1 MTRLLLGNIE
11 PGTSDEEVAAFL
23 DKYGF
28 PAYDQ
33 IEQVPG
39 DGSRPAVLLTY
50 AGFSESALEKLRPR
64 IHHIFWKS
72 RELNVMILGDH
83 TDNIE

>member
-11 PGTSDEEVAAFL
+11 PGTSEEEVADFL
-23 DKYGF
+23 HKYGF
-28 PAYDQ
+28 PAYDR

-50 AGFSESALEKLRPR
+50 LGVTESALEKLRPR
-64 IHHIFWKS
+64 VHEMFWKS
-72 RELNVMILGDH
+72 RKLNVMILGDH
-83 TDNIE
+83 MDHTE

>member
-1 MTRLLLGNIE
+1 MSRLLLGNIE
-11 PGTSDEEVAAFL
+11 PGTSDEEIAAFL

-28 PAYDQ
+28 PTYDR

-39 DGSRPAVLLTY
+39 DGSRPAVLLTFDRV
-50 AGFSESALEKLRPR
+50 GESLLEKLRPR